1 MPKLTKRYVNSVEPK
16 DADYFVWDD
25 ELPGFGLRVFASGKR
40 SFLIQYRALGR
51 TRRVTIGFY
60 GIWAPEEARR
70 EARSLLGRVAKGEN
84 PADEREIDRKAIT
97 VKELCERYLADAE
110 NGLVLGKKRQPKKPS
125 TLATDRGRIKRHI
138 VPLLG
143 SRRVK
148 DVTTTDV
155 HRFLKDVSAGMTKTD
170 EKTRRR
176 GRAIVRG
183 GRGTAS
189 RTTGLLGGI
198 FSYAVAHGITTIN
211 PVRGVRRPADN
222 IRDRRLCV
230 EDYQMMGEVLQRAEK
245 FGDGVNVVAMVLLLA
260 LTGCRR
266 GEIINL
272 RWEEMDETKGCFR
285 LRNTKEGPSI
295 RPVGKAAF
303 AVLARIRPDRA
314 TGYVFRGGAEGKPF
328 LGFPKAWA
336 SIFKNAAPAGITP
349 HVLRH
354 SFASTANDLGFTEAT
369 IAVLLGHSRG
379 TVTSRYVHHVDAVLV
394 SAADIVASHISNSI
408 QLKRSS
414 DAENAAEAADHRDRS
429 SLGKGS
435 SVAHPLLEADTT
447 AGKSCAVAAE

>member
-1 MPKLTKRYVNSVEPK
+1 MPKLTKRYLDTVEPK
-16 DADYFVWDD
+16 DADYFLWDD

-40 SFLIQYRALGR
+40 SYLIQYRAAGR
-51 TRRVTIGFY
+51 TRRFTIGFD

-84 PADEREIDRKAIT
+84 PAEERVIDRNAIT

-110 NGLVLGKKRQPKKPS
+110 NGLILGKKRQPKKAS

-148 DVTTTDV
+148 DVFSTDV
-155 HRFLKDVSAGMTKTD
+155 HRFLRDVSAGTTKTD

-198 FSYAVAHGITTIN
+198 FSYAVAHGIVATN
-211 PVRGVRRPADN
+211 PVHGIRRPADN
-222 IRDRRLCV
+222 VRHRRLCT
-230 EDYQMMGEVLQRAEK
+230 EDYQMVGEILQKTDKVGNGA
-245 FGDGVNVVAMVLLLA
+245 NAAAMILLLA

-272 RWEEMDETKGCFR
+272 RWEEADETKGCFR
-285 LRNTKEGPSI
+285 LRDTKEGRSI
-295 RPVGKAAF
+295 RPIGKAAF
-303 AVLARIRPDRA
+303 AILARIRPDQA
-314 TGYVFRGGAEGKPF
+314 NGYVFRAAADDKPF

-336 SIFKNAAPAGITP
+336 SIFKNWPG
-349 HVLRH
+349 
-354 SFASTANDLGFTEAT
+354 
-369 IAVLLGHSRG
+369 SR
-379 TVTSRYVHHVDAVLV
+379 RM
-394 SAADIVASHISNSI
+394 
-408 QLKRSS
+408 
-414 DAENAAEAADHRDRS
+414 
-429 SLGKGS
+429 
-435 SVAHPLLEADTT
+435 
-447 AGKSCAVAAE
+447 SCATVLPARPTTSALPRLPSPRCSGVRVEP

>member
-1 MPKLTKRYVNSVEPK
+1 MAKLTKRYVDSVEPK
-16 DADYFVWDD
+16 DADHFVWDD

-51 TRRVTIGFY
+51 TRRVTIGLH

-84 PADEREIDRKAIT
+84 PAEDRDIDRKAIT
-97 VKELCERYLADAE
+97 VKELCERYLTDAE
-110 NGLVLGKKRQPKKPS
+110 NGLVLGKRRQPKKPS

-148 DVTTTDV
+148 DLTTTDV
-155 HRFLKDVSAGMTKTD
+155 YRFLKDVSAGRTKID

-198 FSYAVAHGITTIN
+198 FSYAVVHGIIAAN
-211 PVRGVRRPADN
+211 PVHGVRRPAAN
-222 IRDRRLCV
+222 VRDRRLSA
-230 EDYQMMGEVLQRAEK
+230 EEYQTLGEALQKADK
-245 FGDGVNVVAMVLLLA
+245 FRDGVNVVAMILLLA

-272 RWEEMDETKGCFR
+272 RWEEVDEAKGCFR
-285 LRNTKEGPSI
+285 LHDTKEGPSI
-295 RPVGKAAF
+295 RPVGSAAF
-303 AVLARIRPDRA
+303 TVLAGLRPDRSM
-314 TGYVFRGGAEGKPF
+314 GYVFRGGAEGKPF

-336 SIFKNAAPAGITP
+336 SIFKNTSLAGITP

-369 IAVLLGHSRG
+369 IAALLGHSRG
-379 TVTSRYVHHVDAVLV
+379 TVTSRYVHHLDAVLV
-394 SAADIVASHISNSI
+394 NAADVVASYVSDRINA
-408 QLKRSS
+408 KRSTG
-414 DAENAAEAADHRDRS
+414 AENAAQRARALFGVGDGRAPTALFSAYS
-429 SLGKGS
+429 SSGS
-435 SVAHPLLEADTT
+435 LTT
-447 AGKSCAVAAE
+447 LRRCRY